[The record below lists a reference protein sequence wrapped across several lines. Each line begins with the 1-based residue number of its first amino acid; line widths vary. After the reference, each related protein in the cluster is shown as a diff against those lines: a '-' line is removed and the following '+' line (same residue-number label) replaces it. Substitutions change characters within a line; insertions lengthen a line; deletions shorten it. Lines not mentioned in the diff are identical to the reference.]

1 MQGQRKRAQ
10 RAGLFIPH
18 RRADVNSILIYDANI
33 SYYLL
38 FSLNISRFLTT
49 QFPFFMKEA

>member
-18 RRADVNSILIYDANI
+18 RRTDVNSILIYGANI
-33 SYYLL
+33 SHYLS
-38 FSLNISRFLTT
+38 FSQSISRFLAT